1 MACVRVAS
9 RSRSVLRPTLVAPR
23 PSPPPPRPSPVPPPR
38 GAGPT
43 APSPAPLR
51 GLLLP
56 LSPLRLASP
65 DASSSSLSSPAWF
78 LDGLNVR

>member
-1 MACVRVAS
+1 MACVLRLAS
-9 RSRSVLRPTLVAPR
+9 RSRSRSGLRPTLAA
-23 PSPPPPRPSPVPPPR
+23 PRPSPVPPPPPR
-38 GAGPT
+38 VGPT
-43 APSPAPLR
+43 PAAPSPAPLR

-65 DASSSSLSSPAWF
+65 DAFSSSSPSPAWL